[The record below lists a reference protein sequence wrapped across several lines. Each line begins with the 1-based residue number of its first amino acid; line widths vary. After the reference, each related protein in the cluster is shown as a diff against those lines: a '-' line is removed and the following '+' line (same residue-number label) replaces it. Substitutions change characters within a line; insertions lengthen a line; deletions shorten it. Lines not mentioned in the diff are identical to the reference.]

1 MMPFLRQIFL
11 FLVALAALAI
21 VLMMIKTTD
30 AAELKQSSD
39 GTRQIVVEA
48 TTQDKGAAAT
58 DLTAESG
65 AAPAD
70 TLASEEPA
78 PQASKPEA
86 GTDETELTDRE
97 ALALAQGDEEAFI
110 AGGAELY
117 AQTMDRLN
125 RLYLTRIERDFPGDT
140 YFPEVDLSGWRL
152 LEQEHHPASTPEALP
167 YAFLTYER

>member
-21 VLMMIKTTD
+21 VLMMIKTAD
-30 AAELKQSSD
+30 AAELKQGSD

-78 PQASKPEA
+78 PEASKPEA

-97 ALALAQGDEEAFI
+97 ALALAH
-110 AGGAELY
+110 LY
-117 AQTMDRLN
+117 A
-125 RLYLTRIERDFPGDT
+125 LYLSAARQGHGSCGYSYRSSYRRGCDHCD
-140 YFPEVDLSGWRL
+140 D
-152 LEQEHHPASTPEALP
+152 
-167 YAFLTYER
+167 